1 MPKKATEKA
10 EPKKASSRAKR
21 AKPAVAAPPEIINET
36 VAPEAAPSLEQ
47 IRDRAYQI
55 FRNGVNPRDPVADW
69 FQAER
74 ELKGDARV

>member
-1 MPKKATEKA
+1 MSKKAAKKT
-10 EPKKASSRAKR
+10 EPKKASPRAKR
-21 AKPAVAAPPEIINET
+21 GIVKEAAAPPS
-36 VAPEAAPSLEQ
+36 PEQ

-55 FRNGVNPRDPVADW
+55 FRTGVNPSDPVADW

>member
-1 MPKKATEKA
+1 MPKKATQKA
-10 EPKKASSRAKR
+10 EPKKASPRAKR
-21 AKPAVAAPPEIINET
+21 SKSAEAALPESPNEIAVA
-36 VAPEAAPSLEQ
+36 EAAPSLEQ

-55 FRNGVNPRDPVADW
+55 FRNGANPSDPVADW